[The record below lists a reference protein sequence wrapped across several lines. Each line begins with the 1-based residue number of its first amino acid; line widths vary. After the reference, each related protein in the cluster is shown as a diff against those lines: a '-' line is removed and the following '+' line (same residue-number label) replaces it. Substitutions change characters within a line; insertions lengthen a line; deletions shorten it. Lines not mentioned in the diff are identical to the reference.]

1 LAKRGTILVSVRA
14 PVGDVNISREEYCIG
29 RGLASIDGRELLDN
43 WYLFYHLIYS
53 KKRLEEKG
61 TGSTFKSI
69 NKGVLQQFPI
79 VLPPLPEQQAIAHVL
94 NTVRQAIEATEG
106 VIAAAREL
114 KRSMMKHL
122 FTYGPVPV
130 HEADQVP
137 LKETEIGEVPVE
149 WEVGQL
155 GEHLELIRN
164 GITKKQNKD
173 GFGYPVTRI
182 ETISEDIINP
192 AKVGYIADASF
203 TEVKKF
209 KLRENDILF
218 SHINSEPQIGRSVKY
233 RGYPIMLLHG
243 MNLLCLRTSS
253 DLLPDYLNYLF
264 SEYRSRGIFIRIAAR
279 AVNQSSINQ
288 GKMKALHI
296 PLPKMDNQK
305 RISEILTVL
314 DNKIRIEEQRNLYLG
329 DLFNSLLHHL
339 MTGKVRVPID

>member
-1 LAKRGTILVSVRA
+1 LQSRTTGIRNLNFT
-14 PVGDVNISREEYCIG
+14 DYTNISI
-29 RGLASIDGRELLDN
+29 
-43 WYLFYHLIYS
+43 
-53 KKRLEEKG
+53 
-61 TGSTFKSI
+61 
-69 NKGVLQQFPI
+69 P
-79 VLPPLPEQQAIAHVL
+79 LPPISEQRTIAHVL
-94 NTVRQAIEATEG
+94 STVRQAIEATER
-106 VIAAAREL
+106 VIAAAQEL

-130 HEADQVP
+130 QEADQVS
-137 LKETEIGEVPVE
+137 LKETVFGEVPE
-149 WEVGQL
+149 GWEIGQL

-192 AKVGYIADASF
+192 AKVGYIADISSS
-203 TEVKKF
+203 EVKKY

-233 RGYPIMLLHG
+233 RGYPDMLLHG
-243 MNLLCLRTSS
+243 MNLLCLRTTS
-253 DLLPDYLNYLF
+253 DLLPDYLNYLC

-305 RISEILTVL
+305 KISEILTVL
-314 DNKIRIEEQRNLYLG
+314 YNKITTEEQR
-329 DLFNSLLHHL
+329 DLSLSAFFNSLLHHL
-339 MTGKVRVPID
+339 MTGKMRIPFD